1 MTPIDISKNNTVITP
16 DQVVNPVGCGGTCG
30 GKCGSSSSEAIGQ
43 TCSKKADGGSCGSK
57 SACSCIAR
65 FCCAV
70 WSLIPAFL
78 VAGGIALAGWAIGC
92 GIHQISAVQRSVS
105 VRGFAEREVKADLT
119 IWNIGYVATGN
130 DLAAI
135 QDKIESD
142 GILIREFLKRSGI
155 TEDEIIEL
163 PTSMTDLLS
172 RDYRPEGANQ
182 GRYIVN
188 AGLRVRS
195 DKVDIVSKLSGVQ
208 LGTLIKSGVTLRDNQ
223 PPVYLYTKLKDIK
236 PQMVAEASED
246 ARKAADQFAK
256 DSKAHL
262 GGMKNAS
269 QGVFQFLPRDQAD
282 GVQES
287 YEINKTARVVTTV
300 NYFLVD

>member
-1 MTPIDISKNNTVITP
+1 MKPIDLTENNQVITP
-16 DQVVNPVGCGGTCG
+16 EQVVHPVGCGGTCG
-30 GKCGSSSSEAIGQ
+30 GKCGS
-43 TCSKKADGGSCGSK
+43 KKDKAESGKCGCKRS
-57 SACSCIAR
+57 
-65 FCCAV
+65 CCATLC
-70 WSLIPAFL
+70 SLLPAFL
-78 VAGGIALAGWAIGC
+78 VGLGVALAGWAIGC
-92 GIHQISAVQRSVS
+92 GIHQISAVQRSVA
-105 VRGFAEREVKADLT
+105 VRGFAEREVKSDLA
-119 IWNIGYVATGN
+119 IWNIGYVASGN
-130 DLAAI
+130 DLASI

-142 GILIREFLKRSGI
+142 GNLIRDYLQRNGI
-155 TEDEIIEL
+155 TAKEIIEL

-172 RDYRPEGANQ
+172 RDYRPEGATQ
-182 GRYIVN
+182 SRYIVN

-195 DKVDIVSKLSGVQ
+195 DKVDIISKLSGAQ
-208 LGTLIKSGVTLRDNQ
+208 IGILIKSGVTLRESQ
-223 PPVYLYTKLKDIK
+223 PPVFLYTKLKDIK

-246 ARKAADQFAK
+246 ARKAALQFAK

-262 GGMKNAS
+262 GGMKSAS

>member
-1 MTPIDISKNNTVITP
+1 MKPIDLTADNKVITP
-16 DQVVNPVGCGGTCG
+16 EQVKQPVGCGGTCG
-30 GKCGSSSSEAIGQ
+30 GKCGTGKKDSSEK
-43 TCSKKADGGSCGSK
+43 TSC
-57 SACSCIAR
+57 CITR

-70 WSLIPAFL
+70 WGLIPPAL
-78 VAGGIALAGWAIGC
+78 VATGLALAGWAIGC
-92 GIHQISAVQRSVS
+92 GIHQISAAQRSVA
-105 VRGFAEREVKADLT
+105 VRGFAEREVKADLA
-119 IWNIGYVATGN
+119 IWNIGYVGTGN

-142 GILIREFLKRSGI
+142 SILIREFLQRSGI
-155 TEDEIIEL
+155 TANEIIEL

-172 RDYRPEGANQ
+172 RDYRPEGASQ

-195 DKVDIVSKLSGVQ
+195 SKVDIVSRLSGAQIGV
-208 LGTLIKSGVTLRDNQ
+208 LIKSGVTLRESQ

-246 ARKAADQFAK
+246 ARKAAAQFAR
-256 DSKAHL
+256 DSKAKL
-262 GGMKNAS
+262 GGMKSAT